1 MQKIAHFVVEK
12 SRAVLIVFAVLVL
25 LCALLST
32 RVSVNYKL
40 SDYLPA
46 KAPSVKA
53 IDVMKKEFR
62 EPIPNLRIALPRAS
76 IPEVLTLEE
85 KLRND
90 PEVELV
96 LWLDTY
102 VSVEMPLEIIE
113 PRLLESYYKAEE
125 DGKGGTALISVAVN
139 SKNENES
146 LDRIKKI
153 VGKEAH
159 YDGEIVNSAFQQTA
173 TNSEIGLVIT
183 FVVPICLLIL
193 ILATR
198 SWLDPLLMIVTI
210 GVAIVLNNGTNLIF
224 RQVSFITQA
233 VSAILQLAVSMDY
246 TIFFLDSWT
255 ANKNA
260 GLEGDEALKMAIVSS
275 SQAVIA
281 SALTTVFGFLV
292 LAFMRFRLGA
302 DLGFVLAKGIAFS
315 LIAVIFF
322 LPCLIKETEKWIVRF
337 QHPPILPNFH
347 KVSAFVLARR
357 KYLLYLLIL
366 IPIVFIAQGRNDFT
380 YGNGGFPKKS
390 KIYQDQ
396 VFINDRFKPNRALV
410 VLAPQ
415 GQWGKE
421 KTMVRTLADLPRVE
435 SILSYTEAISEAV
448 PFQVVP
454 PKARSSFLSEK
465 YSRIIMNTT
474 SPEEGPEAF
483 DLVRKTREIARKY
496 YGDDALVLGQT
507 VTLLDMKETVNRD
520 NRIVNFLAILS
531 IALIIAFTFKS
542 AILPVILVLTIEFS
556 IWINMSIPFFTRT
569 KLSYI
574 GYLIISSIQLGA
586 TVDYAIL
593 YTSNYLR
600 LRKVK
605 ALDET
610 IYESGIL
617 TYSSIMTPAVILTC
631 AGFMLDRISSLEVVK
646 ELGTCLA
653 RGAALSLLLVIFL
666 LPALIYQFDP
676 YIEAFTQD
684 TFFFHPEG
692 EVVQP
697 IHFDFLDKVKKFLRD
712 RKKGKKGKKGPGEPA
727 QAPDYG
733 KPQVQ
738 PLAQPQP
745 QNNGHAKVPL
755 PQEAPSSRPK
765 TPSFREKAMSEEKT
779 RGKKAPHPK
788 EKPQASEKKLPFFRK
803 KAPSPRK
810 KKPVKLEKK
819 PGFFSRFF
827 HKKPKGP
834 KAVRKKEKVKKT
846 FTPSVLPDP
855 KKNNSDFIQ
864 TKEDQELAHKIKDLV
879 KNAYQSAGGEEKPA
893 PDEPDN
899 QKIRKG
905 GRK

>member
-46 KAPSVKA
+46 KAPSVMA

-102 VSVEMPLEIIE
+102 VSVEMPVEIIE

-246 TIFFLDSWT
+246 TIFFLDAWT

-260 GLEGDEALKMAIVSS
+260 GFKGDEALEMAIVSS
-275 SQAVIA
+275 SQAVVA

-366 IPIVFIAQGRNDFT
+366 IPIVFIAQGKNDFT
-380 YGNGGFPKKS
+380 YGNGKFPKKS
-390 KIYQDQ
+390 QIYQDQ
-396 VFINDRFKPNRALV
+396 AFINDRFKPNRALV

-684 TFFFHPEG
+684 AFFFHPEG

-697 IHFDFLDKVKKFLRD
+697 IHFDFLDKVKKFLRA
-712 RKKGKKGKKGPGEPA
+712 RKKGKKGPEKLD
-727 QAPDYG
+727 QAMDYG
-733 KPQVQ
+733 H
-738 PLAQPQP
+738 AQNQTQA
-745 QNNGHAKVPL
+745 QNQTSFKDHGQAKAPL
-755 PQEAPSSRPK
+755 PQETLFPRPK
-765 TPSFREKAMSEEKT
+765 TPSFREKAMS
-779 RGKKAPHPK
+779 K
-788 EKPQASEKKLPFFRK
+788 EKPRERKGPRPKKGPPASQEKRSFFRK
-803 KAPSPRK
+803 KASPPPK
-810 KKPVKLEKK
+810 KKSVTLEKK
-819 PGFFSRFF
+819 PSLFTRLF

-834 KAVRKKEKVKKT
+834 KAVRKKDKVKKT
-846 FTPSVLPDP
+846 FTPSPLPDP

-864 TKEDQELAHKIKDLV
+864 TQEDQEWAHKIKDIV
-879 KNAYQSAGGEEKPA
+879 KNAYQSAGKEEKP
-893 PDEPDN
+893 DTNESDH
-899 QKIRKG
+899 QKVQKG

>member
-1 MQKIAHFVVEK
+1 MRKIAHFVVEK

-85 KLRND
+85 KLRKD

-125 DGKGGTALISVAVN
+125 DGKGGTALISLAVN

-159 YDGEIVNSAFQQTA
+159 YDGEIVDSAFQQTA

-246 TIFFLDSWT
+246 TIFFLDAWI

-260 GLEGDEALKMAIVSS
+260 GFKGDEALEMAIVSS
-275 SQAVIA
+275 SQAVVA

-366 IPIVFIAQGRNDFT
+366 IPIVFIAQGKNDFT
-380 YGNGGFPKKS
+380 YGNGKFPKKS
-390 KIYQDQ
+390 QIYQDQ
-396 VFINDRFKPNRALV
+396 AFINDRFKPNRALV
-410 VLAPQ
+410 ILAPQ

-483 DLVRKTREIARKY
+483 DLVRKTRDIARKY

-507 VTLLDMKETVNRD
+507 VTLLDMKETVNQD
-520 NRIVNFLAILS
+520 NRIVNLLAILS

-542 AILPVILVLTIEFS
+542 VILPVILVLTIEFS

-569 KLSYI
+569 NLSYI

-600 LRKVK
+600 LRRVK
-605 ALDET
+605 GLDET

-631 AGFMLDRISSLEVVK
+631 AGFMLNRISSLEVVK

-684 TFFFHPEG
+684 AFFFHPEG

-697 IHFDFLDKVKKFLRD
+697 IHFDFLDKVKKFLRA
-712 RKKGKKGKKGPGEPA
+712 REKGKKGPEKLD
-727 QAPDYG
+727 QAMDYG
-733 KPQVQ
+733 HAQNQTQAQNQTSFKDDGHITA
-738 PLAQPQP
+738 PLAPE
-745 QNNGHAKVPL
+745 PL
-755 PQEAPSSRPK
+755 LPRPK
-765 TPSFREKAMSEEKT
+765 TPSFREKAMSKEKL
-779 RGKKAPHPK
+779 GKREMANPK
-788 EKPQASEKKLPFFRK
+788 EKSPASNKKLPFFRK
-803 KAPSPRK
+803 KAPSSRK
-810 KKPVKLEKK
+810 KKPVTLEKK
-819 PGFFSRFF
+819 PSLFSRLF
-827 HKKPKGP
+827 HKKRKGLE
-834 KAVRKKEKVKKT
+834 AVRRKEKVKKT
-846 FTPSVLPDP
+846 FTPSTLPDP

-864 TKEDQELAHKIKDLV
+864 TKEDQELADKIKDLV
-879 KNAYQSAGGEEKPA
+879 KNAYQSAGGEEKPV
-893 PDEPDN
+893 PDKPDN
-899 QKIRKG
+899 QNVRKG